1 MTVAENY
8 AERRNRL
15 RCSVEAGAIVL
26 FGLSS
31 IRYFTGF
38 SGSNALLWID
48 SFAADNDVLIT
59 DARYTLQAFA
69 ECPGI
74 AVESCSA
81 RGSAA
86 LTEVSEKRHLHA
98 NTLGVDGEFL
108 NWLDYQELAAWLS
121 SCTQQDLTSA
131 GMMEGLSDVSAHI
144 AQLRSVKDHSEI
156 IALDQAAQCAEAAL
170 EQLIDEHALVP
181 GATESEVAAR
191 LDYLM
196 KVRGSE
202 GVSFETIVGTGA
214 NSALP
219 HHSPDNTP
227 IAAGDLV
234 VIDFGAVV
242 RGYHSDCTRTFCVGE
257 STAWQEEIADCVW
270 HAHQAALAVVRPGV
284 SAGALD
290 EAARAVINDAGYG
303 PYFGHSTGHGVG
315 VDIHE
320 HPWVRS
326 GSSEELVAGSVFT
339 IEPGIY
345 LPERGGVRIENTYV
359 LEDSGNVRSLQALS
373 AELLHV

>member
-1 MTVAENY
+1 M
-8 AERRNRL
+8 
-15 RCSVEAGAIVL
+15 
-26 FGLSS
+26 
-31 IRYFTGF
+31 
-38 SGSNALLWID
+38 
-48 SFAADNDVLIT
+48 
-59 DARYTLQAFA
+59 
-69 ECPGI
+69 
-74 AVESCSA
+74 
-81 RGSAA
+81 
-86 LTEVSEKRHLHA
+86 SETRHLHA

-131 GMMEGLSDVSAHI
+131 GMMEGLSDVSAYI
-144 AQLRSVKDHSEI
+144 AQLRSVKDRSEI
-156 IALDQAAQCAEAAL
+156 IALNQAAQCAEAAL

-242 RGYHSDCTRTFCVGE
+242 RGYHSDCTRTFCVGD

>member
-1 MTVAENY
+1 
-8 AERRNRL
+8 
-15 RCSVEAGAIVL
+15 
-26 FGLSS
+26 
-31 IRYFTGF
+31 
-38 SGSNALLWID
+38 
-48 SFAADNDVLIT
+48 
-59 DARYTLQAFA
+59 
-69 ECPGI
+69 
-74 AVESCSA
+74 
-81 RGSAA
+81 
-86 LTEVSEKRHLHA
+86 
-98 NTLGVDGEFL
+98 
-108 NWLDYQELAAWLS
+108 
-121 SCTQQDLTSA
+121 
-131 GMMEGLSDVSAHI
+131 MMEGLSDVSAYI
-144 AQLRSVKDHSEI
+144 AQLRSVKDRSEI
-156 IALDQAAQCAEAAL
+156 IALNQAAQCAEAAL

-242 RGYHSDCTRTFCVGE
+242 RGYHSDCTRTFCVGD

>member
-1 MTVAENY
+1 MTTADNY

-15 RCSVEAGAIVL
+15 RRSVEAEAIAL

-48 SFAADNDVLIT
+48 SSTADNDFLIT
-59 DARYTLQAFA
+59 DGRYTLQASV

-74 AVESCSA
+74 AVEICSS

-86 LTEVSEKRHLHA
+86 LTEVGRMRHLQA

-121 SCTQQDLTSA
+121 SSTQQDITSA
-131 GMMEGLSDVSAHI
+131 GVMGLLNDVSAHI
-144 AQLRSVKDHSEI
+144 AQLRSVKDDSEI
-156 IALDQAAQCAEAAL
+156 TALDHAAQCAEAAL
-170 EQLIDEHALVP
+170 QQLIEEETLLP
-181 GATESEVAAR
+181 GATEIEVAAR

-214 NSALP
+214 NSAIP
-219 HHSPDNTP
+219 HHSPDSTP
-227 IAAGDLV
+227 IAAGDLI

-242 RGYHSDCTRTFCVGE
+242 GGYHSDCTRTFCVGE

-270 HAHQAALAVVRPGV
+270 RAHQAALAEVHPGV
-284 SAGALD
+284 SAGDLD
-290 EAARAVINDAGYG
+290 KAARSVIDDAGYG

-326 GSSEELVAGSVFT
+326 GSPEELVAGSVFT

-359 LEDSGNVRSLQALS
+359 LEECGNVRSLQAFS

>member
-1 MTVAENY
+1 MTTAETY
-8 AERRNRL
+8 AQRRNRL
-15 RCSVEAGAIVL
+15 RHSVATDAIVL

-48 SFAADNDVLIT
+48 GAAASDDFLIT
-59 DARYTLQAFA
+59 DGRYTLQARV

-74 AVESCSA
+74 VVETHSA
-81 RGSAA
+81 RGIAA
-86 LTEVSEKRHLHA
+86 LAAESGKRHVRA

-108 NWLDYQELAAWLS
+108 NWLDYQELAAWMGSFTQHDLS
-121 SCTQQDLTSA
+121 SANVLDQLN
-131 GMMEGLSDVSAHI
+131 DVSAQI
-144 AQLRSVKDHSEI
+144 AQVRAVKDNSEI
-156 IALDQAAQCAEAAL
+156 TSLDHAAQCAEAAL
-170 EQLIDEHALVP
+170 QQLIEERALVP

-196 KVRGSE
+196 RVRGSE

-227 IAAGDLV
+227 IATGDLV
-234 VIDFGAVV
+234 VIDFGAVID
-242 RGYHSDCTRTFCVGE
+242 GYHSDCTRTFCVGE
-257 STAWQEEIADCVW
+257 SATWQQEIADCVW
-270 HAHQAALAVVRPGV
+270 RAHQAALDVVHPGV
-284 SAGALD
+284 CAGALD
-290 EAARAVINDAGYG
+290 DAARAIITDAGYG
-303 PYFGHSTGHGVG
+303 SYFGHSTGHGVG

-320 HPWVRS
+320 HPWVRG
-326 GSSEELVAGSVFT
+326 GSEEELVTGSVFT

-345 LPERGGVRIENTYV
+345 LPDRGGVRIENTYV
-359 LEDSGNVRSLQALS
+359 LEESGNVRSLQALS

>member
-86 LTEVSEKRHLHA
+86 LTEVSETRHLHA

-131 GMMEGLSDVSAHI
+131 GMMEGLSDVSAYI
-144 AQLRSVKDHSEI
+144 AQLRSVKDRSEI
-156 IALDQAAQCAEAAL
+156 IALNQAAQCAEAAL

-191 LDYLM
+191 LDYLCLLY
-196 KVRGSE
+196 
-202 GVSFETIVGTGA
+202 T
-214 NSALP
+214 
-219 HHSPDNTP
+219 SPSPRD
-227 IAAGDLV
+227 
-234 VIDFGAVV
+234 
-242 RGYHSDCTRTFCVGE
+242 
-257 STAWQEEIADCVW
+257 
-270 HAHQAALAVVRPGV
+270 
-284 SAGALD
+284 
-290 EAARAVINDAGYG
+290 
-303 PYFGHSTGHGVG
+303 
-315 VDIHE
+315 
-320 HPWVRS
+320 
-326 GSSEELVAGSVFT
+326 
-339 IEPGIY
+339 
-345 LPERGGVRIENTYV
+345 
-359 LEDSGNVRSLQALS
+359 
-373 AELLHV
+373 